1 MQNLSAYMQYGQRA
15 DSGEGGAEVVQF
27 PFAAGVGRKN
37 KVAVGGG
44 RRRGWGRGHAAVVQ
58 PVRAVGKIK
67 AAERGGDALFV
78 LISP

>member
-44 RRRGWGRGHAAVVQ
+44 RRRGGGEGMRQWCSPSAPWG
-58 PVRAVGKIK
+58 K
-67 AAERGGDALFV
+67 
-78 LISP
+78 